1 MLSPAG
7 ETGTPLASGSAP
19 SARLRHALESGNAR
33 SVVIGLGYVGL
44 PFAVLHTDTGLDCVG
59 IESQARRRD
68 AVNRGESYIEEVSDA
83 DLARALGSGRFRATS
98 DFEDIAQADVV
109 SICVP
114 TPLDAHKNPDV
125 SAIHYVLGEGRPYFR
140 AGQLVVLESTTYPG
154 TTQEILVP
162 FFEGLG
168 LTPGEDIFIAFAPER
183 IDPGNHAYSLRDIP
197 RVVGGVTP
205 TCGEMAVTFYRH
217 ILTGEVRQV
226 STPSVAE
233 MAKLIENVFRVV
245 NVSLVNELA
254 QLSDRM
260 GIDLWEAIDAASTK
274 PFGYMPFY
282 PGPGVGGHCIPIDP
296 FYLSWKAREF
306 GFDTRFIELAGLVN
320 DQQPEYVVDRIAAIL
335 NERGRPLRGARVLLV
350 GLAFKKNVSDTR
362 ESAALYVARALM
374 SHGAD
379 VIYHDPWVPAAKFPD
394 GELRSSDLTD
404 DLLASCDIAVVT
416 TDHDGVDYERIV
428 RGVPVT
434 YDTRNAVPRGLPNVR
449 RLGAPA

>member
-1 MLSPAG
+1 MSSRAHPAEQLAQRLSD
-7 ETGTPLASGSAP
+7 GT
-19 SARLRHALESGNAR
+19 AR
-33 SVVIGLGYVGL
+33 SIVIGLGYVGL
-44 PFAVLHTDTGLDCVG
+44 PFAVLHADCGLQCVG
-59 IESQARRRD
+59 IERQARRRD
-68 AVNRGESYIEEVSDA
+68 AVNEGRSYIEEVA
-83 DLARALGSGRFRATS
+83 DDDLRRALASGRFRATS
-98 DFEDIAQADVV
+98 TFEDVADADVI

-125 SAIHYVLGEGRPYFR
+125 SAIHYVLGEGRDYFR

-183 IDPGNHAYSLRDIP
+183 IDPGNRAYGVQDIP

-205 TCGEMAVTFYRH
+205 TCGAVAAAFYRH
-217 ILTGEVRQV
+217 ILRGEVHLV
-226 STPSVAE
+226 SSPAVAE
-233 MAKLIENVFRVV
+233 MTKMIENVFRVV
-245 NVSLVNELA
+245 NVSLMNELA

-260 GIDLWEAIDAASTK
+260 GIDVWEAIEAASTK

-296 FYLSWKAREF
+296 FYLAWKAREY
-306 GFDTRFIELAGLVN
+306 GFETRFIEVAGEVN
-320 DQQPEYVVDRIAAIL
+320 DRQPLYVVDQVTSIL
-335 NERGRPLRGARVLLV
+335 NEHGQSLRGARVLLV

-374 SHGAD
+374 ERGAE
-379 VIYHDPWVPAAKFPD
+379 VIYHDPWVPSARFPD
-394 GELRSSDLTD
+394 GELKSSDLTD
-404 DLLASCDIAVVT
+404 DLLTGCDIAIVT
-416 TDHDGVDYERIV
+416 TDHDGVDYERIA
-428 RGVPVT
+428 RLAPVT
-434 YDTRNAVPRGLPNVR
+434 YDTRNAVPRGLPRVY